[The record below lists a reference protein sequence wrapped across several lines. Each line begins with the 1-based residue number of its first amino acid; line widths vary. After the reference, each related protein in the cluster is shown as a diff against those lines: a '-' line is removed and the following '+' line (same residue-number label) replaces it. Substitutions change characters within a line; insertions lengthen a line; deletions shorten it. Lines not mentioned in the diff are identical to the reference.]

1 MSVLVCGFTLAGD
14 TMLAWGE
21 EHKQGELGAD
31 EALAG
36 AWCAGH
42 DQVGHGVGCGV
53 NPSQTAAAAATRP
66 TRTGLKSVT
75 RKTKQN

>member
-1 MSVLVCGFTLAGD
+1 
-14 TMLAWGE
+14 MLAWGE
-21 EHKQGELGAD
+21 KHKQGELRAD

-53 NPSQTAAAAATRP
+53 NPSQTAATAPTATCP
-66 TRTGLKSVT
+66 TCTSLQSDTNNELSFNIYIYLLIRI
-75 RKTKQN
+75 

>member
-1 MSVLVCGFTLAGD
+1 
-14 TMLAWGE
+14 MLAWGE
-21 EHKQGELGAD
+21 KHKKGELRAD

-53 NPSQTAAAAATRP
+53 NPPQTAATAPAATRP
-66 TRTGLKSVT
+66 TRTSLQSDAH
-75 RKTKQN
+75 RKKLNCV